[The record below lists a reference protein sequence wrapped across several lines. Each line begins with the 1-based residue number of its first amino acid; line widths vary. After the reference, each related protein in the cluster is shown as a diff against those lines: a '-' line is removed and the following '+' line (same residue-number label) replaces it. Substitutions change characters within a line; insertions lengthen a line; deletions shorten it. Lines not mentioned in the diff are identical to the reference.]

1 VYYLNNEI
9 MKIGIITLPFNW
21 NYGGILQ
28 TYALQVALKK
38 IGHDSYTV
46 NRNTQPM
53 SLKLKV
59 LSFTRRIILKYLF
72 GKNIVLRTWPTK
84 QEEKK
89 IRQHTDRFIH
99 ENIQLTELLKT
110 EYDYENINKYEFDAY
125 IVGSDQVWR
134 PKYSPVIENHFL
146 KFIEPRKNIKRIAFA
161 ASFGVDTWEYSLNE
175 TKKCAK
181 LAKQFNSISVRE
193 DTGVML
199 CKDYLDV
206 NASICLDPT
215 MLIDKE
221 VYIKLV
227 EKDKIPKLQGTLLNY
242 ILDLTPDKKKL
253 LDLITRELDLEPI
266 SIMPKGVFRE
276 LGSSKIE
283 DCICPPVTHWLR
295 GFMDAEFVVTDSFHG
310 TVFSIIFNKP
320 FLAIGNAKRGITRFT
335 SLLKI
340 LGLKDRLISKYDE
353 NIIDKI
359 KSPINFHEINKLMEL
374 KKKESYDFLEKSLS
388 DN

>member
-1 VYYLNNEI
+1 

-46 NRNTQPM
+46 NRNTKPM

-72 GKNIVLRTWPTK
+72 GKEIVVRTWPTK

-99 ENIQLTELLKT
+99 ENIKLTELLKT
-110 EYDYENINKYEFDAY
+110 ESDYGNIDKYEFDAY

-146 KFIEPRKNIKRIAFA
+146 KFIESRKNIKRIAFA
-161 ASFGVDTWEYSLNE
+161 ASFGVGTWEYSLSE

-193 DTGVML
+193 DSGVML
-199 CKDYLDV
+199 CRDYLGL
-206 NASICLDPT
+206 NASLCLDPT

-227 EKDKIPKLQGTLLNY
+227 EKDEIPKLQGTLLNY
-242 ILDLTPDKKKL
+242 ILDLTPDKKKI
-253 LDLITRELDLEPI
+253 LDLITRELDIEPI
-266 SIMPKGVFRE
+266 SIMPKGIFRQ

-320 FLAIGNAKRGITRFT
+320 FIAIGNAKRGITRFT

-340 LGLKDRLISKYDE
+340 LGLKDRLIFKYDE

-388 DN
+388 DS